1 MSSPAQSLASVMKV
15 PSNSCLPCRAAF
27 CSFCLGS
34 LGASSGSLRQH
45 TNAHARHTSTTSRPA
60 RKVKIDDKRKHH
72 HFRTLRQSSSGI
84 DAVVASSSDEAIP
97 RGREASSQARHA
109 LQRRGRSHAG
119 PRATE
124 LAAPP
129 RAVDAAR
136 SIRARVASPPALP
149 TRDHANFFFSSILAR
164 HRALTYL
171 LSTSTVTAITSLRLD
186 DAWKRS
192 VKVSAVSALRP

>member
-34 LGASSGSLRQH
+34 FGASSGSLRQQ
-45 TNAHARHTSTTSRPA
+45 TNAHARHTSTTRSPA
-60 RKVKIDDKRKHH
+60 RNVKIDDRRKHH

-109 LQRRGRSHAG
+109 RAAVRALARRPARDWA
-119 PRATE
+119 RRE
-124 LAAPP
+124 PP
-129 RAVDAAR
+129 RPARSMPRAR
-136 SIRARVASPPALP
+136 SIRDCALALHCPLHYRPKTLMLRFPLPP
-149 TRDHANFFFSSILAR
+149 FSS
-164 HRALTYL
+164 
-171 LSTSTVTAITSLRLD
+171 
-186 DAWKRS
+186 
-192 VKVSAVSALRP
+192 